1 VKLRVVHRTAYAY
14 SEPVSTSHHEAH
26 LAPRDGEGRR
36 TLVHDVAITPS
47 PSLRRERFD
56 YFGNRTLHFSLR
68 EPHRALE
75 VVTTSVVDLYAQPP
89 PPLSATPPW
98 DSVRDR
104 VSSDRR
110 RDLLDA
116 YAFVFDS
123 PLARSSP
130 GLRDYAATSFPA
142 GRPLL
147 EAVGDLT
154 TRIHADFTYDT
165 EATDVT
171 TPLGEVLRRRRGVC
185 QDFAH
190 LQIAGLRALGLP
202 ARYVSGYLLTHP
214 PPGRPKLVGAD
225 ASHAWISVFV
235 PDLGWVDFDP
245 TNDLI
250 PADEHVTVAYG
261 RDFSDVTPLKGVILG
276 GGRHEVKVS
285 VDVQILG

>member
-1 VKLRVVHRTAYAY
+1 VKLRVVHRTGYVY
-14 SEPVSTSHHEAH
+14 SEPVSTSHHQAH

-36 TLVHDVAITPS
+36 TLVHDVAISPS

-75 VVTTSVVDLYAQPP
+75 VVTTSVVDLAPLL
-89 PPLSATPPW
+89 PPLLGASPAW
-98 DSVRDR
+98 ESVRDR
-104 VSSDRR
+104 VSRDRR

-116 YAFVFDS
+116 YGFVFES
-123 PLARSSP
+123 PMVKAGATPR
-130 GLRDYAATSFPA
+130 GYAAASFPA

-147 EAVGDLT
+147 EGVRELT
-154 TRIHADFTYDT
+154 SRIKADFTYDAT
-165 EATDVT
+165 ATDVT
-171 TPLGEVLRRRRGVC
+171 TPLAEVFRRRRGVC

-214 PPGRPKLVGAD
+214 PPGRPRLIGAD
-225 ASHAWISVFV
+225 ASHAWVSVFV

-250 PADEHVTVAYG
+250 PSDEHVTVAYG

-285 VDVQILG
+285 VDVLALG

>member
-14 SEPVSTSHHEAH
+14 SEAVSTSHHEAH

-36 TLVHDVAITPS
+36 TLVHDVAITPP

-75 VVTTSVVDLYAQPP
+75 VVTTSVVDLMALPP
-89 PPLSATPPW
+89 PPLSDSPPW
-98 DSVRDR
+98 ESVRDR

-116 YAFVFDS
+116 YGFVFHS

-130 GLRDYAATSFPA
+130 GLRDYAAPSFPA

-147 EAVGDLT
+147 EAVRDLT
-154 TRIHADFTYDT
+154 ARIHADFTYDPG
-165 EATDVT
+165 ATDVS

-190 LQIAGLRALGLP
+190 LQLAGLRAMGLP

-214 PPGRPKLVGAD
+214 PPGRPRLVGAD
-225 ASHAWISVFV
+225 ASHAWISAFV

-285 VDVQILG
+285 VDVQALK